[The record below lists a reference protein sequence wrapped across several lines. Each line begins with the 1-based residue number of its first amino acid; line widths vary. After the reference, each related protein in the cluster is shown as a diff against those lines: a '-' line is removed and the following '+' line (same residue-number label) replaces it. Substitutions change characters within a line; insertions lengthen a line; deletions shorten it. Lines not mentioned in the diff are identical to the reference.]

1 MKKGEKAATLRRGR
15 QVQPTECAVA
25 SVTVRLQGP
34 VQENDAGTDAF
45 GNNFVSCRGDR
56 QEGAMLEAEKAPSSF
71 ENGPGA
77 TGRKWEWGLWGQG
90 RENASHRDGELG
102 ERSTLRKE

>member
-1 MKKGEKAATLRRGR
+1 M
-15 QVQPTECAVA
+15 QPSESAVSGA
-25 SVTVRLQGP
+25 SVTVCLQGP
-34 VQENDAGTDAF
+34 VKENHAGTDVF
-45 GNNFVSCRGDR
+45 WNNNFVSCRGDR
-56 QEGAMLEAEKAPSSF
+56 QEGAMLEAGNAPGSF
-71 ENGPGA
+71 ENGPGT